1 VHNNMSDGLDNLLG
15 DSDSGTDAGNGGGNL
30 RKLLEQALQ
39 REKAA
44 NDRLA
49 QLEATQRQGQLA
61 SLLEKHAVPTLAA
74 DFFPK
79 DAELNDEAITAFVG
93 KYGQLWGH
101 QAAPATTPP
110 EQQAATQVIQQVT
123 SQATTPPAGVPLT
136 EEQYRQKF
144 ADAKSPDELMQLI
157 AQLGA

>member
-1 VHNNMSDGLDNLLG
+1 MSDGLDNLLG
-15 DSDSGTDAGNGGGNL
+15 DSDSHRRRQRRRQPAQAAGAGAPAGEGG
-30 RKLLEQALQ
+30 Q
-39 REKAA
+39 RPPG
-44 NDRLA
+44 
-49 QLEATQRQGQLA
+49 QLEATQRQGQLT
-61 SLLEKHAVPTLAA
+61 SLLEKHAVPALAA

-144 ADAKSPDELMQLI
+144 AEAKSPDELMQLI

>member
-1 VHNNMSDGLDNLLG
+1 MSDGLDNLLG
-15 DSDSGTDAGNGGGNL
+15 DTDTSGGGSDGGGL
-30 RKLLEQALQ
+30 RKQLEQALALN
-39 REKAA
+39 K
-44 NDRLA
+44 
-49 QLEATQRQGQLA
+49 QLQEQVSSFQQTQRQGQLSA
-61 SLLEKHAVPTLAA
+61 LLEKHSVPALAA

-79 DAELNDEAITAFVG
+79 DAALNDEAITAFVG

-123 SQATTPPAGVPLT
+123 SQAQNPTGQPLT

-144 ADAKSPDELMQLI
+144 AEAKNPDELMALI